1 MLHLIVGLIRQ
12 LVRPNKYIA
21 SFLKKGRIMNLRSIQ
36 VSSVLIVG
44 QLKSAEINLSS
55 FKQEVK
61 DELIF

>member
-1 MLHLIVGLIRQ
+1 
-12 LVRPNKYIA
+12 
-21 SFLKKGRIMNLRSIQ
+21 MNLRSIQ